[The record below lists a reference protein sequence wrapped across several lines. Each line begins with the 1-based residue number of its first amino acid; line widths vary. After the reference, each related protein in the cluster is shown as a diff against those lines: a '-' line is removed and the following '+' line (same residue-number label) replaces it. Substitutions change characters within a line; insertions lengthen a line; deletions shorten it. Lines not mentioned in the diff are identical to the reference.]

1 MQPME
6 LDDGPQPEGYGAGRA
21 ATILVAECVGTG
33 VLALPY
39 VASVLGTGPFL
50 LFVGV
55 QVVLNLYA
63 GELLATAAETAERKT
78 NYEAC
83 RSTTSALWD
92 FVDDTDNLDWDT
104 GEPRSPTTRPRD
116 MLELAQ
122 GLDAGR
128 PLRALV
134 ASAWYGNLVLILA
147 QYLVVM
153 ARSLRVAFPMP
164 GCAVV
169 QSLLIAALTAWL
181 IAQLPTLDA
190 LGKGAAQLSFA
201 AVVAILA
208 ICARH
213 TQNGPPPVVAQ
224 DASAAAVAASLTTV
238 TFAMITSKL
247 FLNVRREMR
256 DPREARRTLRYGVAA
271 FTLVYIVVVFMSGPE
286 PPRFLLDSVGR
297 HSTDAR
303 VAAALL
309 YCHVAVSYAI
319 NQNVLARTL
328 ERYLGHTLSRKG
340 WALMTAALTLS
351 SLLIAILV
359 PVFSDLVA
367 VIGALTSGPLGFAM
381 PALLFDLAT
390 RDSDVKRRRKGVVA
404 LVLFTVVL
412 TISGTTGAIFRT
424 VKDWEAQERSAPGVR
439 GFFCAEQASSSVS

>member
-1 MQPME
+1 
-6 LDDGPQPEGYGAGRA
+6 
-21 ATILVAECVGTG
+21 
-33 VLALPY
+33 
-39 VASVLGTGPFL
+39 
-50 LFVGV
+50 
-55 QVVLNLYA
+55 
-63 GELLATAAETAERKT
+63 
-78 NYEAC
+78 
-83 RSTTSALWD
+83 
-92 FVDDTDNLDWDT
+92 
-104 GEPRSPTTRPRD
+104 PTTRPRD

-201 AVVAILA
+201 SVVAILA

-256 DPREARRTLRYGVAA
+256 DPREARKTLRYGIAA
-271 FTLVYIVVVFMSGPE
+271 FTCVYVVVVFLSGPE

-328 ERYLGHTLSRKG
+328 ERYLGQTLSRKC

-367 VIGALTSGPLGFAM
+367 VIGALTSGPLG
-381 PALLFDLAT
+381 
-390 RDSDVKRRRKGVVA
+390 
-404 LVLFTVVL
+404 
-412 TISGTTGAIFRT
+412 
-424 VKDWEAQERSAPGVR
+424 
-439 GFFCAEQASSSVS
+439 

>member
-1 MQPME
+1 MPLE

-50 LFVGV
+50 LFVAV
-55 QVVLNLYA
+55 QVALNLYA
-63 GELLATAAETAERKT
+63 GELLATAAEMSERRT

-92 FVDDTDNLDWDT
+92 FVDDADNIDWDT
-104 GEPRSPTTRPRD
+104 GEPTSPTTRPRD

-134 ASAWYGNLVLILA
+134 ACAWYGNLVLILA

-153 ARSLRVAFPMP
+153 ARSLRVAFPLP

-169 QSLLIAALTAWL
+169 ESLLIAALTAWF

-201 AVVAILA
+201 SVLAILA

-213 TQNGPPPVVAQ
+213 TPTGPPPVVAQ
-224 DASAAAVAASLTTV
+224 DASAAAVAASLTMI

-256 DPREARRTLRYGVAA
+256 DPREGRKMLRYGIAA
-271 FTLVYIVVVFMSGPE
+271 FTCVYVVVVFLSGPE
-286 PPRFLLDSVGR
+286 PPRFLLDAVHHGTDGR
-297 HSTDAR
+297 I
-303 VAAALL
+303 AAGLL
-309 YCHVAVSYAI
+309 FAHVAVSYAI

-328 ERYLGHTLSRKG
+328 ERYLGHTLSRRG

-351 SLLIAILV
+351 SLLIAVLV

-390 RDSDVKRRRKGVVA
+390 RDSDVKRRRKGVVS

-412 TISGTTGAIFRT
+412 TIAGTTGAIFRT

-439 GFFCAEQASSSVS
+439 GFFCAEQASSVS

>member
-1 MQPME
+1 MPLE

-50 LFVGV
+50 LFVAV
-55 QVVLNLYA
+55 QVALNLYA
-63 GELLATAAETAERKT
+63 GELLATAAEMSERRT

-92 FVDDTDNLDWDT
+92 FVDDADNIDWDT
-104 GEPRSPTTRPRD
+104 GEPTSPTTRPRD

-134 ASAWYGNLVLILA
+134 ACAWYGNLVLILA

-153 ARSLRVAFPMP
+153 ARSLRVAFPLP

-169 QSLLIAALTAWL
+169 ESLLIAALTAWF

-201 AVVAILA
+201 SVLAILA

-213 TQNGPPPVVAQ
+213 TPTGPPPVVAQ
-224 DASAAAVAASLTTV
+224 DASAAAVAASLTMI

-256 DPREARRTLRYGVAA
+256 DPREGRKMLRYGIAA
-271 FTLVYIVVVFMSGPE
+271 FTCVYVVVVFLSGPE
-286 PPRFLLDSVGR
+286 PPRFLLDAVHHGTDGR
-297 HSTDAR
+297 I
-303 VAAALL
+303 AAGLL
-309 YCHVAVSYAI
+309 FAHVAVSYAI

-328 ERYLGHTLSRKG
+328 ERYLGHTLSRRG

-359 PVFSDLVA
+359 PVFSDLVS

-390 RDSDVKRRRKGVVA
+390 CDSDVKRRRKGVVS

-412 TISGTTGAIFRT
+412 TIAGTTGAVIRT
-424 VKDWEAQERSAPGVR
+424 VRDWEAQERSAPGVR
-439 GFFCAEQASSSVS
+439 GFFCAEQASSMS

>member
-1 MQPME
+1 ME
-6 LDDGPQPEGYGAGRA
+6 LEDGPQPEGYGAGRA

-50 LFVGV
+50 LFVAV
-55 QVVLNLYA
+55 QVALNLYA
-63 GELLATAAETAERKT
+63 GELLATAAETAERRT

-104 GEPRSPTTRPRD
+104 GEPKSPTTRPRD

-122 GLDAGR
+122 ALDAGR

-153 ARSLRVAFPMP
+153 ARSLRVAFPLP

-169 QSLLIAALTAWL
+169 ESLLIAALTAWL

-201 AVVAILA
+201 SVVAILA

-213 TQNGPPPVVAQ
+213 TKNGVPPVVAQ

-256 DPREARRTLRYGVAA
+256 DPREARKTLRYGIAA
-271 FTLVYIVVVFMSGPE
+271 FTCVYVVVVFLSGPE
-286 PPRFLLDSVGR
+286 PPRFLLDAVHHG
-297 HSTDAR
+297 TDGR
-303 VAAALL
+303 VAAGLL
-309 YCHVAVSYAI
+309 FAHVAVSYAI

-328 ERYLGHTLSRKG
+328 ERYLGHALSRKG

-390 RDSDVKRRRKGVVA
+390 RESDIKRRRKGVVS

-412 TISGTTGAIFRT
+412 TIAGTTGAIVRT

>member
-1 MQPME
+1 ME
-6 LDDGPQPEGYGAGRA
+6 LEDGPQPEGYGAGRA
-21 ATILVAECVGTG
+21 AIILVAECVGTG

-50 LFVGV
+50 LFVAI
-55 QVVLNLYA
+55 QVALNLYA

-92 FVDDTDNLDWDT
+92 FVDDTDNIDWDT
-104 GEPRSPTTRPRD
+104 GEPKSPTTRPRD

-122 GLDAGR
+122 ALDAGR

-169 QSLLIAALTAWL
+169 VSLLIAALTAWL

-201 AVVAILA
+201 SVVAILA
-208 ICARH
+208 ICAKH
-213 TQNGPPPVVAQ
+213 TPTGPPPVVVE

-256 DPREARRTLRYGVAA
+256 DPREARKTLRYGIAA
-271 FTLVYIVVVFMSGPE
+271 FTCVYVVVVFMSGPE

-319 NQNVLARTL
+319 NQNVCSLCRIQ
-328 ERYLGHTLSRKG
+328 G
-340 WALMTAALTLS
+340 ALRHRCN
-351 SLLIAILV
+351 
-359 PVFSDLVA
+359 VA
-367 VIGALTSGPLGFAM
+367 FIGAGANARACPRLYVVEEILGFCDRCVNVVVVSHRGAR
-381 PALLFDLAT
+381 ASLFRSCRGHWGSHVRAPRI
-390 RDSDVKRRRKGVVA
+390 RDAGVA
-404 LVLFTVVL
+404 LRPRHMRFGRQAAEEG
-412 TISGTTGAIFRT
+412 SRRT
-424 VKDWEAQERSAPGVR
+424 SPVHCHSHDR
-439 GFFCAEQASSSVS
+439 GHDGRNR

>member
-1 MQPME
+1 MLPME

-50 LFVGV
+50 LFVAV

-78 NYEAC
+78 NYETC
-83 RSTTSALWD
+83 RTTTSALWD
-92 FVDDTDNLDWDT
+92 FVDDTDNIDWDT
-104 GEPRSPTTRPRD
+104 GEPKSPTTRPRD

-122 GLDAGR
+122 ALEAGR

-153 ARSLRVAFPMP
+153 ARSLRVAFPLP

-169 QSLLIAALTAWL
+169 ESLFIAALTAWL

-201 AVVAILA
+201 SVLAILA

-213 TQNGPPPVVAQ
+213 TKNGPPPVVAQ

-256 DPREARRTLRYGVAA
+256 DPREARKTLRYGVAA
-271 FTLVYIVVVFMSGPE
+271 FTLVYVVVVFMSGPE

-319 NQNVLARTL
+319 NQNVLTRTL
-328 ERYLGHTLSRKG
+328 ERHLTHTLSRKG

-359 PVFSDLVA
+359 PIFSDLVA

-390 RDSDVKRRRKGVVA
+390 RDSDVKRRRKGVVS

-412 TISGTTGAIFRT
+412 TISGTTGAIVRT

-439 GFFCAEQASSSVS
+439 GFFCAEQAGSMS

>member
-1 MQPME
+1 ME
-6 LDDGPQPEGYGAGRA
+6 LEDGPQPEGYGAGRA
-21 ATILVAECVGTG
+21 AIILVAECVGTG

-50 LFVGV
+50 LFVAI
-55 QVVLNLYA
+55 QVALNLYA

-92 FVDDTDNLDWDT
+92 FVDDTDNIDWDT
-104 GEPRSPTTRPRD
+104 GEPKSPTTRPRD

-122 GLDAGR
+122 ALDAGR

-153 ARSLRVAFPMP
+153 ARSLRVAFPLP

-169 QSLLIAALTAWL
+169 ESLLIAALTAWL

-201 AVVAILA
+201 SVLAILA

-213 TQNGPPPVVAQ
+213 TENGPPPVVVE

-256 DPREARRTLRYGVAA
+256 DPREARKTLRYGIAA
-271 FTLVYIVVVFMSGPE
+271 FTCVYVVVVFLSGPE
-286 PPRFLLDSVGR
+286 PPRFLLDAVHHGTDGR
-297 HSTDAR
+297 I
-303 VAAALL
+303 AAGLL
-309 YCHVAVSYAI
+309 FAHVAVSYAI

-328 ERYLGHTLSRKG
+328 ERYLGQTLSRRG

-359 PVFSDLVA
+359 PVFSDMVA

-390 RDSDVKRRRKGVVA
+390 RDSSDVKRRRKGVVA

-412 TISGTTGAIFRT
+412 TIAGTTGAVIRT

>member
-1 MQPME
+1 ME
-6 LDDGPQPEGYGAGRA
+6 LEDGPQPEGYGAGRA
-21 ATILVAECVGTG
+21 AIILVAECVGTG

-39 VASVLGTGPFL
+39 VASVLGTGPFS
-50 LFVGV
+50 LFVLV
-55 QVVLNLYA
+55 QVALNLYA

-92 FVDDTDNLDWDT
+92 FVDDTDNIDWDT
-104 GEPRSPTTRPRD
+104 GEPKSPTTRPRD

-201 AVVAILA
+201 SVVAILA

-328 ERYLGHTLSRKG
+328 ERALGDTVSRKG

-359 PVFSDLVA
+359 PVFSYLVS
-367 VIGALTSGPLGFAM
+367 VIGALTSGPLGFAV

-390 RDSDVKRRRKGVVA
+390 RESDVKRRRKGVIS
-404 LVLFTVVL
+404 LVLFTVIL
-412 TISGTTGAIFRT
+412 TIAGTTGAITRT

>member
-1 MQPME
+1 ME

-50 LFVGV
+50 VFVAV

-104 GEPRSPTTRPRD
+104 GEPKSPTTRPRD

-122 GLDAGR
+122 ALDAGR

-153 ARSLRVAFPMP
+153 ARSLRVAFPLP

-169 QSLLIAALTAWL
+169 ESLLIAALTAWL

-201 AVVAILA
+201 SVVAILA
-208 ICARH
+208 ICAKH
-213 TQNGPPPVVAQ
+213 TPTGPPPVVVE
-224 DASAAAVAASLTTV
+224 DASAAAVAASLTMI

-256 DPREARRTLRYGVAA
+256 DPREGRKMLRYGIAA
-271 FTLVYIVVVFMSGPE
+271 FTCVYVVVVFLSGPE
-286 PPRFLLDSVGR
+286 PPRFLLDAVHHGTDGR
-297 HSTDAR
+297 I
-303 VAAALL
+303 AAGLL
-309 YCHVAVSYAI
+309 FAHVAVSYAI

-351 SLLIAILV
+351 SLLIAVLV

-390 RDSDVKRRRKGVVA
+390 CDSDVKRRRKGVVS

-412 TISGTTGAIFRT
+412 TIAGTTGAVIRT
-424 VKDWEAQERSAPGVR
+424 VRDWEAQERSAPGVR
-439 GFFCAEQASSSVS
+439 GFFCAEQASSMS

>member
-1 MQPME
+1 
-6 LDDGPQPEGYGAGRA
+6 
-21 ATILVAECVGTG
+21 
-33 VLALPY
+33 
-39 VASVLGTGPFL
+39 VLGTGPFL
-50 LFVGV
+50 LFVAV
-55 QVVLNLYA
+55 QVALNLYA

-92 FVDDTDNLDWDT
+92 FVDDTDNIDWDT
-104 GEPRSPTTRPRD
+104 GEPKSPTTRPRD

-122 GLDAGR
+122 ALDAGR

-169 QSLLIAALTAWL
+169 ESLLIAALTAWL

-201 AVVAILA
+201 SVLAILA

-213 TQNGPPPVVAQ
+213 TPTGPPPVVVE
-224 DASAAAVAASLTTV
+224 DASAAAVAASLTMI
-238 TFAMITSKL
+238 TFAMMLAPGVLVRHRRDSLLTAPRSTSKL

-256 DPREARRTLRYGVAA
+256 DPREARKTLRYGIAA
-271 FTLVYIVVVFMSGPE
+271 FTCVYVVVVFLSGPE
-286 PPRFLLDSVGR
+286 PPRFLLDAVHHG
-297 HSTDAR
+297 TDGR
-303 VAAALL
+303 VAAGLL
-309 YCHVAVSYAI
+309 FAHVAVSYAI

-328 ERYLGHTLSRKG
+328 ERYLGHTLSRRG

-390 RDSDVKRRRKGVVA
+390 RESDIKRRRKGVVA
-404 LVLFTVVL
+404 LVLFTVIL
-412 TISGTTGAIFRT
+412 TIAGTTGAVIRT
-424 VKDWEAQERSAPGVR
+424 VKDWEAQERTAPGVR
-439 GFFCAEQASSSVS
+439 GFFCAEQAGSMS

>member
-1 MQPME
+1 ME
-6 LDDGPQPEGYGAGRA
+6 LEDGPQPEGYGAGRA
-21 ATILVAECVGTG
+21 AIILVAECVGTG

-39 VASVLGTGPFL
+39 VASVLGTGPFS
-50 LFVGV
+50 LFVLV
-55 QVVLNLYA
+55 QVALNLYA

-92 FVDDTDNLDWDT
+92 FVDDTDNIDWDT
-104 GEPRSPTTRPRD
+104 GEPKSPTTRPRD

-169 QSLLIAALTAWL
+169 ESLLIAALTAWL

-208 ICARH
+208 ICAKH
-213 TQNGPPPVVAQ
+213 TPTGPPPVVAQ

-256 DPREARRTLRYGVAA
+256 DPREARKTLRYGIAA
-271 FTLVYIVVVFMSGPE
+271 FTCVYVVVVFLSGPE
-286 PPRFLLDSVGR
+286 PPRFLLDAVHHGTDGR
-297 HSTDAR
+297 I
-303 VAAALL
+303 AAGLL
-309 YCHVAVSYAI
+309 FAHVAVSYAI

-328 ERYLGHTLSRKG
+328 ERYLGQTLSRRG

-359 PVFSDLVA
+359 PVFSDMVA

-390 RDSDVKRRRKGVVA
+390 RDSSDVKRRRKGVVA

-412 TISGTTGAIFRT
+412 TIAGTTGAVIRT

>member
-1 MQPME
+1 ME

-21 ATILVAECVGTG
+21 AIILVAECVGTG

-50 LFVGV
+50 VFVLV
-55 QVVLNLYA
+55 QVALNLYA

-92 FVDDTDNLDWDT
+92 FVDDTDNIDWDT
-104 GEPRSPTTRPRD
+104 GEPKSPTTRPRD

-153 ARSLRVAFPMP
+153 ARSLRVAFPLP

-169 QSLLIAALTAWL
+169 ESLLIAALTAWL

-201 AVVAILA
+201 SVVAILA
-208 ICARH
+208 ICAKH
-213 TQNGPPPVVAQ
+213 TPTGPPPVVVE

-256 DPREARRTLRYGVAA
+256 DPREARKTLRYGIAA
-271 FTLVYIVVVFMSGPE
+271 FTCVYVVVVFLSGPE
-286 PPRFLLDSVGR
+286 PPRFLLDAVHHGTDGR
-297 HSTDAR
+297 I
-303 VAAALL
+303 AAGLL
-309 YCHVAVSYAI
+309 FAHVAVSYAI

-351 SLLIAILV
+351 SLLIAVLV

-381 PALLFDLAT
+381 PALIFDLAT
-390 RDSDVKRRRKGVVA
+390 RDSDVKRRRKGVIS

-412 TISGTTGAIFRT
+412 TISGTTGAVIRT

>member
-1 MQPME
+1 MQPLE

-50 LFVGV
+50 LFVAV
-55 QVVLNLYA
+55 QVALNLYA
-63 GELLATAAETAERKT
+63 GELLATAAETSERKT

-92 FVDDTDNLDWDT
+92 FVDDTDNIDWDT
-104 GEPRSPTTRPRD
+104 GEPKSPTTRPRD

-122 GLDAGR
+122 ALDAGR

-153 ARSLRVAFPMP
+153 ARSLRVAFPLP

-169 QSLLIAALTAWL
+169 ESLLIAALTAWL

-213 TQNGPPPVVAQ
+213 TPTGPPPVVAQ
-224 DASAAAVAASLTTV
+224 DASAAAVAASLTMI

-256 DPREARRTLRYGVAA
+256 DPREGRKMLRYGIAA
-271 FTLVYIVVVFMSGPE
+271 FTCVYVVVVFLSGPE
-286 PPRFLLDSVGR
+286 PPRFLLDAVHHGTDGR
-297 HSTDAR
+297 I
-303 VAAALL
+303 AAGLL
-309 YCHVAVSYAI
+309 FAHVAVSYAI

-328 ERYLGHTLSRKG
+328 ERYLGHTLSRRG

-351 SLLIAILV
+351 SLLIAVLV

-390 RDSDVKRRRKGVVA
+390 RDSDVKRRRKGVVS

-412 TISGTTGAIFRT
+412 TIAGTTGAIFRT

-439 GFFCAEQASSSVS
+439 GFFCAEQASSVS

>member
-1 MQPME
+1 ME
-6 LDDGPQPEGYGAGRA
+6 LEDGPQPEGYGAGRA

-50 LFVGV
+50 LFVAV
-55 QVVLNLYA
+55 QVLLNLYA

-92 FVDDTDNLDWDT
+92 FVDDTDNIDWDT
-104 GEPRSPTTRPRD
+104 GEPKSPTTRPRD

-153 ARSLRVAFPMP
+153 ARSLRVAFPLP

-169 QSLLIAALTAWL
+169 ESLLIAALTAWL

-201 AVVAILA
+201 SVVAILA
-208 ICARH
+208 ICAKH
-213 TQNGPPPVVAQ
+213 TPTGPPPVVAR

-256 DPREARRTLRYGVAA
+256 DPREARKTLRYGIFA
-271 FTLVYIVVVFMSGPE
+271 FTVVYIVVVFLSGPE

-309 YCHVAVSYAI
+309 FCHVAVSYAI

-328 ERYLGHTLSRKG
+328 ERYLGHSLSRRG

-359 PVFSDLVA
+359 PVFSDMVA

-390 RDSDVKRRRKGVVA
+390 RDSSDVKRRRKGVVS

-412 TISGTTGAIFRT
+412 TIVGTTGAITRT

>member
-1 MQPME
+1 MQPLE

-50 LFVGV
+50 LFVAV
-55 QVVLNLYA
+55 QVALNLYA

-92 FVDDTDNLDWDT
+92 FVDDTDNIDWDT
-104 GEPRSPTTRPRD
+104 GEPKSPTTRPRD

-122 GLDAGR
+122 ALDAGR

-153 ARSLRVAFPMP
+153 ARSLRVAFPLP

-169 QSLLIAALTAWL
+169 ESLLIAGLTAWL

-201 AVVAILA
+201 SVLAILA

-213 TQNGPPPVVAQ
+213 TPTGPPPVVVQ

-238 TFAMITSKL
+238 TFAM
-247 FLNVRREMR
+247 
-256 DPREARRTLRYGVAA
+256 
-271 FTLVYIVVVFMSGPE
+271 MSGPA
-286 PPRFLLDSVGR
+286 SV
-297 HSTDAR
+297 S
-303 VAAALL
+303 
-309 YCHVAVSYAI
+309 SYA
-319 NQNVLARTL
+319 V
-328 ERYLGHTLSRKG
+328 
-340 WALMTAALTLS
+340 
-351 SLLIAILV
+351 
-359 PVFSDLVA
+359 D
-367 VIGALTSGPLGFAM
+367 
-381 PALLFDLAT
+381 AT
-390 RDSDVKRRRKGVVA
+390 RYSSPHA
-404 LVLFTVVL
+404 
-412 TISGTTGAIFRT
+412 AP
-424 VKDWEAQERSAPGVR
+424 RSYSST
-439 GFFCAEQASSSVS
+439 CAAK

>member
-1 MQPME
+1 MQPLE

-21 ATILVAECVGTG
+21 AIILVAECVGTG

-50 LFVGV
+50 LFVAV
-55 QVVLNLYA
+55 QVALNLYA
-63 GELLATAAETAERKT
+63 GELLATAAEMSERRT

-92 FVDDTDNLDWDT
+92 FVDDTDNIDWDT
-104 GEPRSPTTRPRD
+104 GEPKSPTTRPRD

-122 GLDAGR
+122 ALDAGR

-153 ARSLRVAFPMP
+153 ARSLRVAFPLP

-169 QSLLIAALTAWL
+169 ESLLIAALTAWL

-201 AVVAILA
+201 SVVAILA

-213 TQNGPPPVVAQ
+213 TPTGPPPVVVE
-224 DASAAAVAASLTTV
+224 DASAAAVAASLTMV

-256 DPREARRTLRYGVAA
+256 DPREARKTLRYGIAA
-271 FTLVYIVVVFMSGPE
+271 FTCVYVVVVFLSGPE
-286 PPRFLLDSVGR
+286 PPRFLLDAVHHGTDGR
-297 HSTDAR
+297 I
-303 VAAALL
+303 AAGLL
-309 YCHVAVSYAI
+309 FAHVAVSYAI

-351 SLLIAILV
+351 SLLIALLV
-359 PVFSDLVA
+359 PVFSDLVS

-412 TISGTTGAIFRT
+412 TIAGTTGAIVRT

-439 GFFCAEQASSSVS
+439 GFFCAEQASSMS

>member
-1 MQPME
+1 ME
-6 LDDGPQPEGYGAGRA
+6 LEDGPQPEGYGAGRA

-39 VASVLGTGPFL
+39 VASALGTGPFL
-50 LFVGV
+50 LFVAV
-55 QVVLNLYA
+55 QVALNLYA
-63 GELLATAAETAERKT
+63 GELLATAAEMSERRT

-92 FVDDTDNLDWDT
+92 FVDDADNIDWDT
-104 GEPRSPTTRPRD
+104 GEPKSPTTRPRD

-134 ASAWYGNLVLILA
+134 ASAWYGNLVLILE

-153 ARSLRVAFPMP
+153 ARSLRVAFPLP

-169 QSLLIAALTAWL
+169 ESLLIAALTAWL

-201 AVVAILA
+201 SVVAILA
-208 ICARH
+208 ICAKH
-213 TQNGPPPVVAQ
+213 TPTGPPPVVAQ

-256 DPREARRTLRYGVAA
+256 DPREARKTLRYGIAA
-271 FTLVYIVVVFMSGPE
+271 FTCVYVVVVFLSGPA
-286 PPRFLLDSVGR
+286 PPRFLLDAVHHGTDGR
-297 HSTDAR
+297 I
-303 VAAALL
+303 AAGLL
-309 YCHVAVSYAI
+309 FAHVAVSYAI

-340 WALMTAALTLS
+340 WALLTAALTLS
-351 SLLIAILV
+351 SLLIALLV
-359 PVFSDLVA
+359 PVFSDLVS

-390 RDSDVKRRRKGVVA
+390 RDSDVKRRRKGVIS

-412 TISGTTGAIFRT
+412 TISGTTGAVIRT

-439 GFFCAEQASSSVS
+439 GFFCAEQQASSMS

>member
-1 MQPME
+1 MPLE

-50 LFVGV
+50 LFVAV
-55 QVVLNLYA
+55 QVALNLYA
-63 GELLATAAETAERKT
+63 GELLATAAEMSERRT

-92 FVDDTDNLDWDT
+92 FVDDADNIDWDT
-104 GEPRSPTTRPRD
+104 GEPTSPTTRPRD

-134 ASAWYGNLVLILA
+134 ACAWYGNLVLILA

-153 ARSLRVAFPMP
+153 ARSLRVAFPLP

-169 QSLLIAALTAWL
+169 ESLLIAALTAWF

-201 AVVAILA
+201 SVLAILA

-213 TQNGPPPVVAQ
+213 TPTGPPPVVAQ
-224 DASAAAVAASLTTV
+224 DASAAAVAASLTMI

-256 DPREARRTLRYGVAA
+256 DPREARKTLRYGIAA
-271 FTLVYIVVVFMSGPE
+271 FTCVYVVVVFLSGPE
-286 PPRFLLDSVGR
+286 PPRFLLDAVHHGTDGR
-297 HSTDAR
+297 I
-303 VAAALL
+303 AAGLL
-309 YCHVAVSYAI
+309 FAHVAVSYAI

-328 ERYLGHTLSRKG
+328 ERYLGHTLSRRG

-351 SLLIAILV
+351 SLLIAVLV

-367 VIGALTSGPLGFAM
+367 VIGALTSGPLGFAV

-390 RDSDVKRRRKGVVA
+390 RESDVKRRRKGVIS

-412 TISGTTGAIFRT
+412 TIAGTTGAIVRT

-439 GFFCAEQASSSVS
+439 GFFCAEQASSMS

>member
-1 MQPME
+1 MQPLE

-50 LFVGV
+50 LFVAV

-92 FVDDTDNLDWDT
+92 FVDDTDNIDWVT
-104 GEPRSPTTRPRD
+104 GEPKSPTTRPRD

-122 GLDAGR
+122 ALDAGR
-128 PLRALV
+128 KLRALV

-153 ARSLRVAFPMP
+153 ARSLRVAFPLP

-169 QSLLIAALTAWL
+169 ESLLIAALTAWL

-201 AVVAILA
+201 SVVAILA

-213 TQNGPPPVVAQ
+213 TPTGPPPVVVE

-238 TFAMITSKL
+238 TFAM
-247 FLNVRREMR
+247 
-256 DPREARRTLRYGVAA
+256 
-271 FTLVYIVVVFMSGPE
+271 MSGPA
-286 PPRFLLDSVGR
+286 SV
-297 HSTDAR
+297 S
-303 VAAALL
+303 
-309 YCHVAVSYAI
+309 SYA
-319 NQNVLARTL
+319 V
-328 ERYLGHTLSRKG
+328 
-340 WALMTAALTLS
+340 
-351 SLLIAILV
+351 
-359 PVFSDLVA
+359 D
-367 VIGALTSGPLGFAM
+367 
-381 PALLFDLAT
+381 AT
-390 RDSDVKRRRKGVVA
+390 RYSSPHA
-404 LVLFTVVL
+404 
-412 TISGTTGAIFRT
+412 AP
-424 VKDWEAQERSAPGVR
+424 RSYSSM
-439 GFFCAEQASSSVS
+439 CAAK

>member
-1 MQPME
+1 ME

-50 LFVGV
+50 LFVAL
-55 QVVLNLYA
+55 QVALNLYA

-92 FVDDTDNLDWDT
+92 FVDDTDNIDWDT
-104 GEPRSPTTRPRD
+104 GEPKSPTTRPRD

-201 AVVAILA
+201 SVVAILA

-328 ERYLGHTLSRKG
+328 ERALGDTVSRKG

-359 PVFSDLVA
+359 PVFSDLVS

-412 TISGTTGAIFRT
+412 TIAGTTGAIVRT

-439 GFFCAEQASSSVS
+439 GFFCAEQASSMS

>member
-1 MQPME
+1 ME
-6 LDDGPQPEGYGAGRA
+6 LEDGPQPEGYGAGRA

-50 LFVGV
+50 LFVAV
-55 QVVLNLYA
+55 QVALNLYA

-104 GEPRSPTTRPRD
+104 GEPKSPTTRPRD

-122 GLDAGR
+122 ALDAGR

-153 ARSLRVAFPMP
+153 ARSLRVAFPLP

-169 QSLLIAALTAWL
+169 ESLLIAALTAWL

-201 AVVAILA
+201 SVVAILA

-328 ERYLGHTLSRKG
+328 ERALGDTVSRKG

-359 PVFSDLVA
+359 PVFSDLVS

-412 TISGTTGAIFRT
+412 TIAGTTGAVIRT

-439 GFFCAEQASSSVS
+439 GFFCAEQAGSMS

>member
-1 MQPME
+1 ME

-21 ATILVAECVGTG
+21 AIILVAECVGTG

-50 LFVGV
+50 LFVAV
-55 QVVLNLYA
+55 QVALNLYA

-78 NYEAC
+78 NYETC
-83 RSTTSALWD
+83 RTTTSALWD
-92 FVDDTDNLDWDT
+92 FVDDTDNIDWDT
-104 GEPRSPTTRPRD
+104 GEPKSPTTRPRD

-153 ARSLRVAFPMP
+153 ARSLRVAFPLP

-169 QSLLIAALTAWL
+169 VSLLIAALTAWL

-201 AVVAILA
+201 SVVAILA

-213 TQNGPPPVVAQ
+213 TPTGPPPVVVE
-224 DASAAAVAASLTTV
+224 DASAAAVAASLTMI

-256 DPREARRTLRYGVAA
+256 DPREARKTLRYGIAA
-271 FTLVYIVVVFMSGPE
+271 FTCVYVVVVFLSGPE
-286 PPRFLLDSVGR
+286 PPRFLLDAVHHG
-297 HSTDAR
+297 TDGR
-303 VAAALL
+303 VAAGLL
-309 YCHVAVSYAI
+309 FAHVAVSYAI

-351 SLLIAILV
+351 SLLIAVLV

-367 VIGALTSGPLGFAM
+367 VIGALTSGPLGFAV

-390 RDSDVKRRRKGVVA
+390 RESDVKRRRKGVIS

-412 TISGTTGAIFRT
+412 TIAGTTGAIVRT

-439 GFFCAEQASSSVS
+439 GFFCAEQASTSVS

>member
-1 MQPME
+1 ME

-21 ATILVAECVGTG
+21 AIILVAECVGTG

-50 LFVGV
+50 LFVAV
-55 QVVLNLYA
+55 QVALNLYA

-92 FVDDTDNLDWDT
+92 FVDDTDNIDWDT
-104 GEPRSPTTRPRD
+104 GEPKSPTTRPRD

-153 ARSLRVAFPMP
+153 ARSLRVAFPLP

-169 QSLLIAALTAWL
+169 VSLLIAALTAWL

-213 TQNGPPPVVAQ
+213 TENGPPPVVAQ
-224 DASAAAVAASLTTV
+224 DASAAAVAASLTMV

-256 DPREARRTLRYGVAA
+256 DPREARKTLRYGIAA
-271 FTLVYIVVVFMSGPE
+271 FTCVYVVVVFLSGPE
-286 PPRFLLDSVGR
+286 PPRFLLDAVHHGTDGR
-297 HSTDAR
+297 I
-303 VAAALL
+303 AAGLL
-309 YCHVAVSYAI
+309 FAHVAVSYAI

-412 TISGTTGAIFRT
+412 TIAGTTGAIVRT

-439 GFFCAEQASSSVS
+439 GFFCAEQAGSMS